1 MLVAPDASPTP
12 LGFIGADGAEAIGAL
27 ARKLPHY
34 SRYGR
39 LVFDRAS
46 GENTFKD
53 ERTSDRS
60 ALTRFLSTE
69 EIPRA
74 ALPPEPVLA
83 PAAAW

>member
-1 MLVAPDASPTP
+1 V
-12 LGFIGADGAEAIGAL
+12 EAIAAL

-34 SRYGR
+34 AHYGR

-60 ALTRFLSTE
+60 TLTRFLTADE
-69 EIPRA
+69 VPRA
-74 ALPPEPVLA
+74 PLPPEPVLA
-83 PAAAW
+83 PAAR